1 MFDPLETPPPD
12 ARRAAMWRRY
22 LRFWGPRAEADVD
35 DELGFH
41 IDMRAREYMERGM
54 TPAEARRAATRRLG
68 DVASAR
74 AECIAITSRREHRMT
89 RTQVVDAFVHDVRY
103 AFRTLG
109 RQKGWT
115 AVAIITLALGIG
127 ANTAVF
133 SVVNA
138 LLLHPLPYPNADRM
152 ALVYQE
158 PSEGNQTGM
167 RMFINP
173 QPSLVRL
180 WRENARSFETIEPYL
195 ASDRALRATDG
206 VISTVRA
213 AMVLPSFAA
222 FTGTRPVAGRAFTDA
237 DIAED
242 GRVMML
248 GEPFWRS
255 RFGGDSSI
263 IGKSITL
270 DREPY
275 TVIGVMPPGFRLPKL
290 SEKVSD
296 VWLPLDLRAKQRFE
310 GGPLPGLSVIARL
323 RPNVALATAAAE
335 LDSVYARS
343 ELSKGDHGD
352 FRTRLASPSQIV
364 DFRQSLVLLSGAVA
378 LVLLIACGNVAHL
391 LLARTAT
398 RQRELAVRAAL
409 GASRIRIVRQL
420 MTESVLLGA
429 AGCLGGLLIGW
440 IGLNALVA
448 IRPDNLPELAEVRI
462 ERITLLVTAGLAA
475 LTSVAVGGLAALH
488 AVRHSA
494 HDGLKAGSIGVS
506 QSRRQRRVR
515 SLLVMS
521 EMAVSTV
528 LLVGAT
534 LLVRSMVHLQSIDP
548 GFDQHGLYA
557 VQIALPR
564 ETYTTRAARHTFV
577 TDLADRVRRA
587 SGVSAVTVASGAP
600 PGRSFMIG
608 TLQLEGTPAPEAG
621 QSGFV
626 DFNSVQPDYFRTMGI
641 RLLEGTTLTD
651 TTAKSREAV
660 VNVGFARKHW
670 PGKSA
675 VGRRFRV
682 VYDGKE
688 EWSTIVGVVADAAL
702 GGPTSE
708 ASTPMIYAPAIE
720 LFEPTLIVRAAPSA
734 DPMASVRAVI
744 AQADPNLSPP
754 TVSNI
759 KDLMDRSIAGP
770 RFTMVLLVVFTALA
784 LVLAAVGLYGVMAY
798 SVAQQTREFGIRI
811 ALGATQSGIARSVLR
826 RGVVL
831 ACAGA
836 AAGIVG
842 AFWGTRLLEQML
854 YGVGRSDLASFTIGA
869 LVLVIT
875 AVMACLVPMRRAVA
889 VDPLVAIRAD

>member
-1 MFDPLETPPPD
+1 
-12 ARRAAMWRRY
+12 MWRRY

-41 IDMRAREYMERGM
+41 IEMRARDYMERGM
-54 TPAEARRAATRRLG
+54 SPVEARRAATRRLG

-74 AECIAITSRREHRMT
+74 AECIAITSRRERRMT
-89 RTQVVDAFVHDVRY
+89 RTQLIDAFVHDIRY

-158 PSEGNQTGM
+158 PTDANQTGL

-173 QPSLVRL
+173 QPALVRL
-180 WRENARSFETIEPYL
+180 WRENARSFEALEPFL
-195 ASDRALRATDG
+195 ATDRALKTTDG
-206 VISTVRA
+206 TISTVRA
-213 AMVLPSFAA
+213 ALVLPSFAA
-222 FTGTRPVAGRAFTDA
+222 FTGTRPIVGRTFTDA
-237 DIAED
+237 DIAEG
-242 GRVMML
+242 GRVVML
-248 GEPFWRS
+248 SEPFWRS
-255 RFGGDSSI
+255 RLGGDSSI
-263 IGKSITL
+263 VGKSVTL

-275 TVIGVMPPGFRLPKL
+275 TVVGIMPPGYRLPKL
-290 SEKVSD
+290 SESVSD
-296 VWLPLDLRAKQRFE
+296 VWVPLDLRERSRFE
-310 GGPLPGLSVIARL
+310 GGPLPGLSVVARL
-323 RPNVALATAAAE
+323 RPNVELRTAGAE
-335 LDSVYARS
+335 LDSVFARS
-343 ELSKGDHGD
+343 ELSKGDHGE

-409 GASRIRIVRQL
+409 GASRVRIVRQL
-420 MTESVLLGA
+420 MTESLVLGV
-429 AGCLGGLLIGW
+429 AGCFGGLLIGW
-440 IGLNALVA
+440 MGLNALVA
-448 IRPDNLPELAEVRI
+448 IRPDTLPELADVRI
-462 ERITLLVTAGLAA
+462 DRMTLLVTAALAA
-475 LTSVAVGGLAALH
+475 LTSIAVGALAAMHGL
-488 AVRHSA
+488 RHSA
-494 HDGLKAGSIGVS
+494 HDGLKAGSLGVS

-515 SLLVMS
+515 SLLVVS

-548 GFDQHGLYA
+548 GFEPNGLYA

-564 ETYTTRAARHTFV
+564 ETYTTPAARQTFV
-577 TDLADRVRRA
+577 SDLAERIRRA
-587 SGVSAVTVASGAP
+587 SGVTAVTVASGAP
-600 PGRSFMIG
+600 PGRNFMIG
-608 TLQLEGTPAPEAG
+608 ALQLEGDPMPEVG
-621 QSGFV
+621 KTGFV
-626 DFNSVQPDYFRTMGI
+626 DFNNVQPDYFRTMGI
-641 RLLEGTTLTD
+641 RLLEGTTFTD

-660 VNVGFARKHW
+660 VNVGFVRKHW
-670 PGKSA
+670 PGESA
-675 VGRRFRV
+675 IGRRFRV

-702 GGPTSE
+702 GGPTND
-708 ASTPMIYAPAIE
+708 ASTPMIYSRPVE
-720 LFEPTLIVRAAPSA
+720 LFEPTLIVRAAPGA

-744 AQADPNLSPP
+744 SQADPNLSPP

-759 KDLMDRSIAGP
+759 QNAMDRSIAGP

-831 ACAGA
+831 ACVGA

-842 AFWGTRLLEQML
+842 AFWGTKLLEQML
-854 YGVGRSDLASFTIGA
+854 YGVGRSDVASFTIGVV
-869 LVLVIT
+869 VLVIT